1 MRWYKLFAARVIGSR
16 LNYKR
21 LGNAQFI
28 VICRAIPAFLLEIFS
43 IMYYPF
49 SWFNS
54 LLRILLYLAVFAI
67 IGVYLDDML
76 FAMCAGAVVL
86 LGLNYWQLYRL
97 NRWLWHS
104 RKMSPPHVKGV
115 WEHIYEGIYYL
126 QRRNRN
132 KRKELGELVKRFREG
147 SEALPDAAVVV
158 DSKAAIIWC
167 NRLARLELGLRWP
180 ADAGRRIDNLLRH
193 PQFIEYF
200 HAGNFN
206 YPIEVPSPTNPSKT
220 FEYRIMPYGD
230 EHLLLIAR
238 DVTRV
243 SQLEE
248 MRKDFVANVSHEL
261 RTPLTVINGYLEILP
276 IDESSDPFAAKALA
290 EMGAQTQRMQ
300 SLIEDLLILSRIEA
314 SAERIYE
321 NIVPMS
327 AILAQVKMEAMTL
340 NKDKG
345 HNITF
350 HVEDDLRVFG
360 VETELRSACSNLVF
374 NAIHYTPPGG
384 NIDVYWR
391 RTATG
396 AKFAVVDDG
405 DGIAEN
411 HIARLTERFY
421 RVDKARSRKTGGSG
435 LGLSI
440 VKHVLSH
447 HNSQLDIAS
456 SLGQGSQF
464 SFILASELIAE

>member
-1 MRWYKLFAARVIGSR
+1 
-16 LNYKR
+16 
-21 LGNAQFI
+21 
-28 VICRAIPAFLLEIFS
+28 
-43 IMYYPF
+43 MYYPF
-49 SWFNS
+49 SWFS
-54 LLRILLYLAVFAI
+54 SVARLVLYLVIFALV
-67 IGVYLDDML
+67 GVYIDDML
-76 FAMCAGAVVL
+76 LSISIGSAGL
-86 LGLNYWQLYRL
+86 LLINYWQLYRL

-104 RKMSPPHVKGV
+104 RKMSPPSVKGV

-158 DSKAAIIWC
+158 DSNASIIWC

-180 ADAGRRIDNLLRH
+180 SDAGRRLDNLIRH
-193 PQFIEYF
+193 PQFVEYF
-200 HAGNFN
+200 HAGDFN
-206 YPIEVPSPTNPSKT
+206 YPIEVPAPNNPAKT

-276 IDESSDPFAAKALA
+276 VSQISEDPFAQKALE

-300 SLIEDLLILSRIEA
+300 SLVEDLLILSRIEA
-314 SAERIYE
+314 SAERVYE
-321 NIVPMS
+321 NIVAMPAVLS
-327 AILAQVKMEAMTL
+327 QIQIEANTL
-340 NKDKG
+340 NKEKG
-345 HNITF
+345 HTINF
-350 HVEDDLRVFG
+350 HVDPELRVFG

-374 NAIHYTPPGG
+374 NAIYYTPEGRH
-384 NIDVYWR
+384 IDVYWQR
-391 RTATG
+391 GVNG
-396 AKFAVVDDG
+396 AEFKVVDTG
-405 DGIAEN
+405 DGIAQN
-411 HIARLTERFY
+411 HLSRLTERFY

-447 HNSQLDIAS
+447 HNSQLEIAS
-456 SLGQGSQF
+456 KVGEGSTF
-464 SFILASELIAE
+464 SFVLASELIAD